1 MSQMLGGQQEMDPTY
16 DVTGDKQVTQADID
30 FLTQV
35 VGGVKTDWT
44 APVGSA
50 FGPTGLYGQLAAN
63 EAQRQADLQAQLAR
77 EQAAEQARAAQ
88 ATQAAAAA
96 KEAQRQAAIRTG
108 LGQGQQQLQQIAK
121 QIPQAFQQAQ
131 TTTTPI
137 YGEMGQ
143 YLDLGSPLDFDFFKP
158 SPEKQAATKQQQ
170 PTKIAAG
177 GYIDDLLAG
186 DMTVDEL
193 LNLLR

>member
-1 MSQMLGGQQEMDPTY
+1 MVSGETDINPAY
-16 DVTGDKQVTQADID
+16 DVTGDRQVTQADID
-30 FLTQV
+30 FLTRV
-35 VGGVKTDWT
+35 VSGVNTDYT
-44 APVGSA
+44 PPPGS
-50 FGPTGLYGQLAAN
+50 FLGPTGLYGQLATN
-63 EAQRQADLQAQLAR
+63 EAQRQADLASAQRQR
-77 EQAAEQARAAQ
+77 EADLLEAQRQKEIEQ
-88 ATQAAAAA
+88 AAA
-96 KEAQRQAAIRTG
+96 KEAQRQAAIKTT

-121 QIPQAFQQAQ
+121 QVPQALQMAQ

-137 YGEMGQ
+137 YGEMGP

-170 PTKIAAG
+170 PTKIATG

-186 DMTVDEL
+186 DMTVDDL